1 MDDIIP
7 DATPPRV
14 PPVEPDL
21 LGSAIFLFSEYLQQ
35 IADLEIDDED
45 DDEDENE
52 DVSDGEDEE
61 EEEEE
66 DEEETSPIEM
76 RAVLDLFAEEL
87 GTSVPVTLNLY
98 MRVTALFRLLAA
110 SPSLARLAAADDDG
124 DGGLSEDALLA
135 FARLDLH
142 VSRNEGGIVADFDA
156 RELRNALTS
165 G

>member
-1 MDDIIP
+1 MDDITIN
-7 DATPPRV
+7 ATPPRV

-35 IADLEIDDED
+35 IADLEVEDEDDED
-45 DDEDENE
+45 DDVDEIAADEDE
-52 DVSDGEDEE
+52 EDEE
-61 EEEEE
+61 EEA
-66 DEEETSPIEM
+66 SPIEM

-110 SPSLARLAAADDDG
+110 SPSLARLAAAEEDG
-124 DGGLSEDALLA
+124 SGGLSEDALLA

-142 VSRNEGGIVADFDA
+142 VTRSAGGIVADFDA
-156 RELRNALTS
+156 RELREALTNS
-165 G
+165 

>member
-35 IADLEIDDED
+35 IADLEVEDEDED
-45 DDEDENE
+45 DEGVDGIADE
-52 DVSDGEDEE
+52 EDEE
-61 EEEEE
+61 EEA
-66 DEEETSPIEM
+66 SPIEM

-110 SPSLARLAAADDDG
+110 SPSLARLAAAAEDG
-124 DGGLSEDALLA
+124 SGGLSEDALIA

-142 VSRNEGGIVADFDA
+142 VTRSAGGIVADFDA
-156 RELRNALTS
+156 RELREALS
-165 G
+165 SS